1 MTRSL
6 SLVAALALLSTSAL
20 GDPPAATPPV
30 APPVSGKEVVIRLAT
45 VAPDGSPWAV
55 KLQEFKKKAEAAAP
69 GQLKVKVF
77 LGGALGDENETV
89 LATKRGQLDAVG
101 ASTGALASQV
111 PELNVLELPYL
122 FNNFEEVDHIAS
134 TVIKTDVQKYCSD
147 RGLEFG
153 FWSENGFRGFGG
165 RFQVKTPADLKG
177 RKMRSQENPIHLA
190 MWRDLGASP
199 VPIPTTEALTSLQT
213 GVVDGYDQAALYL
226 FAASWNTASK
236 YYTVSNHI
244 YQGAAIVYN
253 KAAWDSWSAPV
264 QKALQEAAAAIEND
278 LKKQVRAMTPILLDN
293 LKTGGIEVYTLND
306 GEKAAFQSIAVNTR
320 ASYLKGASKG
330 EKDLAKKIE
339 TGLAAY
345 RKK

>member
-1 MTRSL
+1 MKNRPTLLAVFGMLFAL
-6 SLVAALALLSTSAL
+6 SSTSAR
-20 GDPPAATPPV
+20 
-30 APPVSGKEVVIRLAT
+30 SEVVVKLAT
-45 VAPDGSPWAV
+45 VAPDGSPWAT
-55 KLQEFKKKAEAAAP
+55 KLQEFKKLAEAAAP
-69 GQLKVKVF
+69 GELKVKLFV
-77 LGGALGDENETV
+77 GGALGDENETV
-89 LATKRGQLDAVG
+89 LATKRGQIQAVG

-122 FNNFEEVDHIAS
+122 FNSVEEVDHIAG
-134 TVIKTDVQKYCSD
+134 TVVKADISKYCAD

-190 MWRDLGASP
+190 MWRDFGASP
-199 VPIPTTEALTSLQT
+199 VPIPTTEALTALQT

-253 KAAWDSWSAPV
+253 KQAWDSWSPAV
-264 QKALQEAAAAIEND
+264 KKALTESAAAVEGD
-278 LKKQVRAMTPILLDN
+278 LKKQVRAMTPILLEN
-293 LKTGGIEVYTLND
+293 LKTGGIEVYTLTAD
-306 GEKAAFQSIAVNTR
+306 EKAAFSTLAVKTR
-320 ASYLKGASKG
+320 ASYLKSASPG
-330 EKDLAKKIE
+330 EQNLAKKIE

>member
-1 MTRSL
+1 MTMMRTL
-6 SLVAALALLSTSAL
+6 SLAALAFLLSTSARAQA
-20 GDPPAATPPV
+20 PAT
-30 APPVSGKEVVIRLAT
+30 KEVVIKLAT
-45 VAPDGSPWAV
+45 VAPDGSPWAI
-55 KLQEFKKKAEAAAP
+55 KLQEFKKLAEAGAP
-69 GQLKVKVF
+69 GQLKVKLFV
-77 LGGALGDENETV
+77 GGALGDENETV
-89 LATKRGQLDAVG
+89 LATKRGQIQAVG
-101 ASTGALASQV
+101 ASTGALASQI
-111 PELNVLELPYL
+111 PELNILELPYL
-122 FNNFEEVDHIAS
+122 FNSFEEVDHVS
-134 TVIKTDVQKYCSD
+134 SNVIKADVKKYSAD

-199 VPIPTTEALTSLQT
+199 VPIPTTEALTALQT

-253 KAAWDSWSAPV
+253 KAAWDSWPDNV
-264 QKALQEAAAAIEND
+264 KKALNDAGSAIEGD

-293 LKTGGIEVYTLND
+293 LKTGGIEVYALSD
-306 GEKAAFQSIAVNTR
+306 AEKAAFSTIGAKTR
-320 ASYLKGASKG
+320 ASYLKTASKG
-330 EKDLAKKIE
+330 EQELAKKIE
-339 TGLAAY
+339 SGLATF

>member
-1 MTRSL
+1 MKRIFCLTVIAVLSSTTARSE
-6 SLVAALALLSTSAL
+6 
-20 GDPPAATPPV
+20 G
-30 APPVSGKEVVIRLAT
+30 EVVVKLAT
-45 VAPDGSPWAV
+45 VAPDGSPWAI
-55 KLQEFKKKAEAAAP
+55 KLQEFKAKAEAAAP
-69 GQLKVKVF
+69 GQLRVKLFV
-77 LGGALGDENETV
+77 GGALGDENETV
-89 LATKRGQLDAVG
+89 LATKRGQIQAVG
-101 ASTGALASQV
+101 ASTGALASQI

-122 FNNFEEVDHIAS
+122 FRSFDEVDHIAAN
-134 TVIKTDVQKYCSD
+134 VIKADVQKYSAD

-253 KAAWDSWSAPV
+253 KAAWDSWPAPV
-264 QKALQEAAAAIEND
+264 KKALTDSAAAIESD

-293 LKTGGIEVYTLND
+293 LQTGGVEVYTLTD
-306 GEKAAFQSIAVNTR
+306 AEKAAFSTIAVKTR
-320 ASYLKGASKG
+320 ADYLKTASKG

-339 TGLAAY
+339 AGLAAY
-345 RKK
+345 RKTK